1 MYEDMTFEAI
11 LERMLSRIP
20 DSFDKREGSV
30 IYDAV
35 APAALEIAQAYADMD
50 SIIDE
55 TFADTASRDMLIRRA
70 KERGLSPYPAT
81 NAVIKGIF
89 DIEIPIGERFT
100 HGDLI
105 YKVKE
110 KLKDY
115 EYSLECESAGIEG
128 NKRSDSLIPIN
139 YIEGL
144 GRAEI
149 SELLIPAEDEEDT
162 EVFRKRYFDTFK
174 AKAYGGNKQDYIN
187 RTNAIGGVGATKV
200 IPIWNGGGTVKAVIL
215 DSEFNPANG
224 ELIKKVQ
231 KELDPS
237 RDGTGAGIAPI
248 GHVVTVATVD
258 KVAVNIRTKITFDSG
273 YNFNSLKAEINKAVN
288 GYLLEL
294 RKTWAESESITVK
307 ISQLNTRITAIKGV
321 SDIEGTTINGKN
333 LNLVVTAY
341 SVPVDG
347 EVANNA

>member
-1 MYEDMTFEAI
+1 MYEDMTFDTL
-11 LERMLSRIP
+11 LERMLNRIP

-70 KERGLSPYPAT
+70 KEKGLSPYPAT

-115 EYSLECESAGIEG
+115 EYSLECESAGIVG
-128 NKRSDSLIPIN
+128 NKRSGSLIPIN

-149 SELLIPAEDEEDT
+149 TELLIPAEDEEDT
-162 EVFRKRYFDTFK
+162 EIFRKRYFDTFN

-200 IPIWNGGGTVKAVIL
+200 IPIWNGGGTVKVIIL
-215 DSEFNPANG
+215 DSEFNPANN

-231 KELDPS
+231 NEIDPS

-248 GHVVTVATVD
+248 GHIVTVATVE
-258 KVAVNIRTKITFDSG
+258 KVPVNIRTKITFDSG
-273 YNFNSLKAEINKAVN
+273 YSFNGLKTEISKVISA
-288 GYLLEL
+288 YLLEL

-307 ISQLNTRITAIKGV
+307 ISQLNTRISVIKGV

-333 LNLVVTAY
+333 TNLLITAY

-347 EVANNA
+347 EVVNNA

>member
-1 MYEDMTFEAI
+1 MYEEMTFEAI
-11 LERMLSRIP
+11 LERMLNRIP
-20 DSFDKREGSV
+20 DSLDKREGSV
-30 IYDAV
+30 IYDAI
-35 APAALEIAQAYADMD
+35 APAALEIAQAYVDMD

-70 KERGLSPYPAT
+70 KERGLTPYPAT
-81 NAVIKGIF
+81 NAVIKGVF

-105 YKVKE
+105 YTVKE
-110 KLKDY
+110 KIQGH

-128 NKRSDSLIPIN
+128 NKRSGSLIPIN

-144 GRAEI
+144 GSTEI
-149 SELLIPAEDEEDT
+149 TELLIPAEDEEDT
-162 EVFRKRYFDTFK
+162 EAFRKRYFDTFN

-200 IPIWNGGGTVKAVIL
+200 IPIWNGGGTVKVVIL
-215 DSEFNPANG
+215 DSEFNPANN

-258 KVAVNIRTKITFDSG
+258 KVSVNVSAKITFESG
-273 YNFNSLKAEINKAVN
+273 YNFNGLKTEISKAISA
-288 GYLLEL
+288 YLLEL
-294 RKTWAESESITVK
+294 RKTWAESESLTVK

-333 LNLVVTAY
+333 TNLVITAY

-347 EVANNA
+347 EVVNNA

>member
-1 MYEDMTFEAI
+1 MYEDMTFESI
-11 LERMLSRIP
+11 LARMLNRIP

-30 IYDAV
+30 IYDAL
-35 APAALEIAQAYADMD
+35 APTALEIAQAYADMD

-70 KERGLSPYPAT
+70 KERGLTPFPAT
-81 NAVIKGIF
+81 NAVIKGTF
-89 DIEIPIGERFT
+89 DTDIPIGERFT

-105 YKVKE
+105 YTVKE
-110 KLKDY
+110 KIKDH
-115 EYSLECESAGIEG
+115 EYSLECESVGIVG
-128 NKRSDSLIPIN
+128 NKRTGPLIPIS

-144 GRAEI
+144 GSAEI

-162 EVFRKRYFDTFK
+162 EVFRKRYFDTFN

-200 IPIWNGGGTVKAVIL
+200 IPIWNGGGTVKVVIL
-215 DSEFNPANG
+215 DSEFNPANN

-248 GHVVTVATVD
+248 GHVVTVATAD
-258 KVAVNIRTKITFDSG
+258 KVPVTIRTKITFDSG
-273 YNFNSLKAEINKAVN
+273 YSFNGLKTEIAKVVSA
-288 GYLLEL
+288 YLLEL

-321 SDIEGTTINGKN
+321 SDIEDTMINGKN
-333 LNLVVTAY
+333 SNLVVTAY

>member
-1 MYEDMTFEAI
+1 MYEDMTFESI
-11 LERMLSRIP
+11 LERMLNRIP

-30 IYDAV
+30 IYDAL
-35 APAALEIAQAYADMD
+35 APAALEIAQAYVDMD

-70 KERGLSPYPAT
+70 KERGLAPYPAT
-81 NAVIKGIF
+81 NAVIKGSF
-89 DIEIPIGERFT
+89 DTDIPIGERFT

-105 YKVKE
+105 YKVTE

-128 NKRSDSLIPIN
+128 NKRSGSLMPIN

-149 SELLIPAEDEEDT
+149 TELLIPAEDEEDT
-162 EVFRKRYFDTFK
+162 EIFRKRYFDTFN

-200 IPIWNGGGTVKAVIL
+200 IPIWNGGGTVKVIIL
-215 DSEFNPANG
+215 DSEFNPANN

-231 KELDPS
+231 NEIDPS

-248 GHVVTVATVD
+248 GHIVTVATVE
-258 KVAVNIRTKITFDSG
+258 KVTVNIRTKITFDSG
-273 YNFNSLKAEINKAVN
+273 YSFNGLKTEISKVISA
-288 GYLLEL
+288 YLLEL

-307 ISQLNTRITAIKGV
+307 ISQLNTRISVIKGV

-333 LNLVVTAY
+333 TNLVITAY

-347 EVANNA
+347 EVVNNA

>member
-1 MYEDMTFEAI
+1 MFENMTFEAL
-11 LERMLSRIP
+11 LERMLNRIP
-20 DSFDKREGSV
+20 DSLDKREGSV
-30 IYDAV
+30 IYDAI
-35 APAALEIAQAYADMD
+35 APAALEIAQTYADMD

-70 KERGLSPYPAT
+70 KERGLSPYPAKT
-81 NAVIKGIF
+81 AVIKGAF
-89 DIEIPIGERFT
+89 DTDIPIGERFT
-100 HGDLI
+100 LGDLI
-105 YKVKE
+105 YKVTE

-115 EYSLECESAGIEG
+115 EYSLECESTGIEG
-128 NKRSDSLIPIN
+128 NKRSGSLIPIN

-149 SELLIPAEDEEDT
+149 TELLIPAEDEEDT
-162 EVFRKRYFDTFK
+162 EAFRKRYFDTFN

-200 IPIWNGGGTVKAVIL
+200 IPIWNGGGTVKVVIL
-215 DSEFNPANG
+215 DSEFNPANN
-224 ELIKKVQ
+224 ELVKRVQ

-248 GHVVTVATVD
+248 GHIVTVATVE
-258 KVAVNIRTKITFDSG
+258 KVPVNIKTKITFDSG
-273 YNFNSLKAEINKAVN
+273 YSFNGLKAEIAKVISA
-288 GYLLEL
+288 YLLEL
-294 RKTWAESESITVK
+294 RKTWAESENITVK
-307 ISQLNTRITAIKGV
+307 ISQLNTRISVIKGV

-333 LNLVVTAY
+333 TNLVITAY

-347 EVANNA
+347 EVVNNA

>member
-11 LERMLSRIP
+11 LERMLNRIH
-20 DSFDKREGSV
+20 DSLDKREGSV

-35 APAALEIAQAYADMD
+35 APAALEIAQTYADMD

-70 KERGLSPYPAT
+70 KERGLTPFPAT
-81 NAVIKGIF
+81 NAVIKGAF
-89 DIEIPIGERFT
+89 DTDIPIGERFT

-105 YKVKE
+105 YKVTE

-128 NKRSDSLIPIN
+128 SKRSGSLIPIN

-149 SELLIPAEDEEDT
+149 TELLIPAEDEEDT
-162 EVFRKRYFDTFK
+162 EIFRKRYFDTFN

-200 IPIWNGGGTVKAVIL
+200 IPIWNGGGTVKVVIL
-215 DSEFNPANG
+215 DSEFNPANN

-248 GHVVTVATVD
+248 GHVVTVATAD
-258 KVAVNIRTKITFDSG
+258 KVPVTIRTKITFDSG
-273 YNFNSLKAEINKAVN
+273 YSFNGLKTEIAKVVSA
-288 GYLLEL
+288 YLLEL

-321 SDIEGTTINGKN
+321 SDIEDTMINGKN
-333 LNLVVTAY
+333 SNLVVTAY

-347 EVANNA
+347 EVVNNA

>member
-1 MYEDMTFEAI
+1 MHEDMTFEVI
-11 LERMLSRIP
+11 LERMLNRIP
-20 DSFDKREGSV
+20 DSLDKREGSV
-30 IYDAV
+30 IYDAI
-35 APAALEIAQAYADMD
+35 APAALEIAQTYADMD

-70 KERGLSPYPAT
+70 KERGLTPYPAT
-81 NAVIKGIF
+81 NAVVKGVF

-105 YKVKE
+105 YTVKE
-110 KLKDY
+110 KIKDH
-115 EYSLECESAGIEG
+115 EYSLECESAGITG
-128 NKRSDSLIPIN
+128 NKRTGSLIPIS

-144 GRAEI
+144 GSA
-149 SELLIPAEDEEDT
+149 DEEDT
-162 EVFRKRYFDTFK
+162 EVFRKRYFDTFN

-200 IPIWNGGGTVKAVIL
+200 IPIWNGGGTVKVVIL
-215 DSEFNPANG
+215 DSEFNPANN

-231 KELDPS
+231 KELDPA

-258 KVAVNIRTKITFDSG
+258 KVAVNVGAKITFESS
-273 YNFNSLKAEINKAVN
+273 YNFNSLKADISRAIS

-294 RKTWAESESITVK
+294 RKSWAESESITVK

-333 LNLVVTAY
+333 SNLVVTAY
-341 SVPVDG
+341 SVPIDG
-347 EVANNA
+347 EVVNNA

>member
-1 MYEDMTFEAI
+1 MTFEAL
-11 LERMLSRIP
+11 LERMLNRIP
-20 DSFDKREGSV
+20 DSLDKREGSV
-30 IYDAV
+30 IYDAI
-35 APAALEIAQAYADMD
+35 APAALEIAQTYADMD

-70 KERGLSPYPAT
+70 KERGLSPYPAKT
-81 NAVIKGIF
+81 AVIKGAF
-89 DIEIPIGERFT
+89 DTDIPIGERFT
-100 HGDLI
+100 LGDLI
-105 YKVKE
+105 YKVTE

-115 EYSLECESAGIEG
+115 EYSLECESTGIEG
-128 NKRSDSLIPIN
+128 NKRSGSLIPIN

-149 SELLIPAEDEEDT
+149 TELLIPAEDEEDT
-162 EVFRKRYFDTFK
+162 EAFRKRYFDTFN

-200 IPIWNGGGTVKAVIL
+200 IPIWNGGGTVKVVIL
-215 DSEFNPANG
+215 DSEFNPANN
-224 ELIKKVQ
+224 ELVKRVQ

-248 GHVVTVATVD
+248 GHIVTVATVE
-258 KVAVNIRTKITFDSG
+258 KVPVNIKTKITFDSG
-273 YNFNSLKAEINKAVN
+273 YSFNGLKAEIAKVISA
-288 GYLLEL
+288 YLLEL
-294 RKTWAESESITVK
+294 RKTWAESENITVK
-307 ISQLNTRITAIKGV
+307 ISQLNTRISVIKGV

-333 LNLVVTAY
+333 TNLVITAY

-347 EVANNA
+347 EVVNNA

>member
-1 MYEDMTFEAI
+1 MYEEMTFEAI
-11 LERMLSRIP
+11 LERMLNRIP
-20 DSFDKREGSV
+20 DSLDKREGSV
-30 IYDAV
+30 IYDAI
-35 APAALEIAQAYADMD
+35 APAALEIAQTYADMD

-70 KERGLSPYPAT
+70 KERGLTPYPAT
-81 NAVIKGIF
+81 NAVEKIK
-89 DIEIPIGERFT
+89 D
-100 HGDLI
+100 H
-105 YKVKE
+105 
-110 KLKDY
+110 
-115 EYSLECESAGIEG
+115 EYSLECESAGIVG
-128 NKRSDSLIPIN
+128 NKRTGSLIPIS

-144 GRAEI
+144 GSAEI
-149 SELLIPAEDEEDT
+149 SELLIPAEDDEDT
-162 EVFRKRYFDTFK
+162 EVFRKRYFDTFN

-200 IPIWNGGGTVKAVIL
+200 ISIWNGGGTVKVVIL
-215 DSEFNPANG
+215 DSEFNQANN

-231 KELDPS
+231 KELDPA

-258 KVAVNIRTKITFDSG
+258 KVAVNVSAKITFESG
-273 YNFNSLKAEINKAVN
+273 YNFNSLKADISKAVS

-294 RKTWAESESITVK
+294 RKTWAESDSITVK

-333 LNLVVTAY
+333 SNLVVTAY

-347 EVANNA
+347 EVVNNA